1 MTPPRRL
8 SGSGP
13 LNRRSKPKQSWL
25 PLLLLLLLLPLLPL
39 LPLLLLLLLLLALP
53 RATLP
58 PHEVFRRR
66 HRPHAGLP

>member
-1 MTPPRRL
+1 M
-8 SGSGP
+8 
-13 LNRRSKPKQSWL
+13 NRSSKPTQSW
-25 PLLLLLLLLPLLPL
+25 LLLLLLLL
-39 LPLLLLLLLLLALP
+39 LLLALLALP